1 MNQVEPIQPTLPME
15 LMEPVEPVE
24 SAETVEAGN
33 PTITADEDT
42 VETGAPMTDAAE
54 ETADVSP
61 TASAVGERSGESS
74 DQTIAVVEPTEPVA
88 AMEPAEPLELADP
101 LEPLEPLDPMDSMEP
116 RDPMEPVELVEPQD
130 PMESEEPLE
139 PLEPADLMGPT
150 EPFYPATDDARTS
163 MDMDSY
169 APAAMDLEP
178 PAPVLS
184 ARSVVLINP
193 PSAPQTTANR
203 EGAGGLG
210 VLTAGPGGFVYPPQT
225 LAAVAASLREAEY
238 EVMALDGVGEE
249 LDLEQ
254 ILARLGEATAAA
266 TIGVLVSP
274 ATLQADMRFINALA
288 QAMPDVSIF
297 LFGAGLRHVWHEA
310 LQGSEAA
317 LAILGEAEFDTP
329 AVVEALA
336 SGRSYPL
343 HRLDGIAYW
352 VNGEIVHRPAA
363 SLYGDLDMLP
373 YPAWDLLPHDRYSF
387 LTLSGSRGCDH
398 ECAYC
403 PYVAAQGGFR
413 ARSPESVAAE
423 ARWLQRTFDVPRLVF
438 RDPVF
443 AADRDR
449 TLELCRALRKARVR
463 VGWECESRPEHF
475 DPDLLYQMRR
485 SGCQVVKLG
494 LETVDDTLLWGVN
507 RLLPGWTAARY
518 RAHVAEL
525 VATCG
530 RLGLR
535 CRVFVMTGLPGQTV
549 AALERTL
556 AFLQALQAPA
566 VSVKRYQA
574 YPGTLL
580 GEGAGAAV
588 GYPLLSE
595 AELERLE
602 NAMRAAAAPLP
613 PPRRSLL
620 RRLVRRRGR
629 E

>member
-1 MNQVEPIQPTLPME
+1 MARLFTAPLRRSTGTSTRSPIRHGICCL
-15 LMEPVEPVE
+15 
-24 SAETVEAGN
+24 
-33 PTITADEDT
+33 
-42 VETGAPMTDAAE
+42 
-54 ETADVSP
+54 
-61 TASAVGERSGESS
+61 
-74 DQTIAVVEPTEPVA
+74 TIA
-88 AMEPAEPLELADP
+88 
-101 LEPLEPLDPMDSMEP
+101 
-116 RDPMEPVELVEPQD
+116 
-130 PMESEEPLE
+130 
-139 PLEPADLMGPT
+139 
-150 EPFYPATDDARTS
+150 
-163 MDMDSY
+163 
-169 APAAMDLEP
+169 
-178 PAPVLS
+178 
-184 ARSVVLINP
+184 
-193 PSAPQTTANR
+193 
-203 EGAGGLG
+203 
-210 VLTAGPGGFVYPPQT
+210 
-225 LAAVAASLREAEY
+225 
-238 EVMALDGVGEE
+238 
-249 LDLEQ
+249 
-254 ILARLGEATAAA
+254 
-266 TIGVLVSP
+266 
-274 ATLQADMRFINALA
+274 
-288 QAMPDVSIF
+288 
-297 LFGAGLRHVWHEA
+297 
-310 LQGSEAA
+310 
-317 LAILGEAEFDTP
+317 
-329 AVVEALA
+329 
-336 SGRSYPL
+336 
-343 HRLDGIAYW
+343 
-352 VNGEIVHRPAA
+352 
-363 SLYGDLDMLP
+363 
-373 YPAWDLLPHDRYSF
+373 
-387 LTLSGSRGCDH
+387 
-398 ECAYC
+398 
-403 PYVAAQGGFR
+403 AAQGGFR

-549 AALERTL
+549 DALERTL

-620 RRLVRRRGR
+620 RRVIMRRGR
-629 E
+629 K